1 MPIVR
6 RGSPISRN
14 VGPLQ
19 GMSFPTVEGRLN
31 LGYLRGGRGGRN
43 GIGLLLPIDPTV
55 PIPNTVP
62 RKATVHGIGAFTRG
76 RGLSGVAISGPGG
89 ASTSFRVGDA
99 YTISITGGAPN
110 APVYGNMSQC
120 SPDFSRCAQ
129 VPMSGQAD
137 IALSNWMGKPM
148 TGNEPNGIGMTDGSG
163 NFSMSGTFT
172 PAMVGMWTQNWHVGS
187 QQVGGAQFTV
197 SDGSGS
203 AAYGGA
209 VTPGGTPYY
218 TLAQN
223 NVPTQP
229 APAPVVQTLAQQLSA
244 KNEMIAPT
252 GQLVP
257 LVAPTA
263 AASGAPATVNS
274 GSAGGSISDLV
285 SGFSLS
291 SIPTWGWIAAAGV
304 GALLLFGGGKHHG

>member
-6 RGSPISRN
+6 RGAPISRN

-19 GMSFPTVEGRLN
+19 GMTFPTVEGRLK
-31 LGYLRGGRGGRN
+31 LGYHRGGRN

-76 RGLSGVAISGPGG
+76 RGLAGVSISGPGG
-89 ASTSFRVGDA
+89 AAVSFKVGDP
-99 YTISITGGAPN
+99 YTLSITGGTPGGG
-110 APVYGNMSQC
+110 VYLNTSQC
-120 SPDFSRCAQ
+120 SPDFSRCTIA
-129 VPMSGQAD
+129 PMSGQQDVAY
-137 IALSNWMGKPM
+137 SNFMGRYM
-148 TGNEPNGIGMTDGSG
+148 TGNEPNGIGTYDANG
-163 NFSMSGTFT
+163 NFSMSGVFT
-172 PAMVGMWTQNWHVGS
+172 PA
-187 QQVGGAQFTV
+187 QVGLWTITVGGTSGVQFTV
-197 SDGSGS
+197 SDASGS
-203 AAYGGA
+203 AAYTGP

-218 TLAQN
+218 TLASN
-223 NVPTQP
+223 HPPTQP
-229 APAPVVQTLAQQLSA
+229 APAPVVQTLAQQLA
-244 KNEMIAPT
+244 ARGDTLAPT

-257 LVAPTA
+257 VVTSTT
-263 AASGAPATVNS
+263 AASGAPAPAS

-304 GALLLFGGGKHHG
+304 GALILFGGGKHHG